1 MLGFMEAL
9 EGTADDWEDAAAPD
23 PWHGVT
29 ARFGDDR
36 GELAEPT
43 ETAVICG
50 ECGRRWGHSRER
62 WRAHLTDGGQV
73 VLYCPECANAE
84 FGEGDV

>member
-1 MLGFMEAL
+1 LSERRIRSMLGFMEAL

-29 ARFGDDR
+29 AAATVVVCR
-36 GELAEPT
+36 
-43 ETAVICG
+43 
-50 ECGRRWGHSRER
+50 ECGRQWSHSRER